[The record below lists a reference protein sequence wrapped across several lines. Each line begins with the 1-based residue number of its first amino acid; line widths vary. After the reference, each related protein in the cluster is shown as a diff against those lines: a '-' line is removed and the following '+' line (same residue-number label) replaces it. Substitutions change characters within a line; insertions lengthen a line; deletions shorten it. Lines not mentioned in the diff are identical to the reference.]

1 MIQSEIQ
8 SENIDNDIYN
18 KRDTWERPVHLN
30 FFEITR
36 PIHLHV
42 CVLIIGAQ
50 LYEVLV
56 DI

>member
-1 MIQSEIQ
+1 MIQSENQ

-18 KRDTWERPVHLN
+18 KRDAWERPAHLN
-30 FFEITR
+30 FIEITR
-36 PIHLHV
+36 PIHFHA
-42 CVLIIGAQ
+42 CVLIIGVQ

>member
-1 MIQSEIQ
+1 MIQSENQ

-18 KRDTWERPVHLN
+18 KRDTWERPAHLN